1 MISEFFDG
9 HSELYNVL
17 GNNILSFLFMSERIY
32 HFETFVFKFFM
43 WKKAIKTKQNK
54 MILNVDNLYFT
65 KSV

>member
-43 WKKAIKTKQNK
+43 WKKAIKTK
-54 MILNVDNLYFT
+54 
-65 KSV
+65 